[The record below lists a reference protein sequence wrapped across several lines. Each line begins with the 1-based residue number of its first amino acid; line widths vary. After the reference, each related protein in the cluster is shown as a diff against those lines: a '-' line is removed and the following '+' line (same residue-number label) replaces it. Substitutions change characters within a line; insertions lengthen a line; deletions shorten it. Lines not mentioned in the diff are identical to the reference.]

1 MKFSRFLVFVCLISA
16 CSANDES
23 TPSTN
28 NASNNTSNNSTTNA
42 SNNASNN
49 ATNGSNNLTNNA
61 TNNTTQPCDTCA
73 AAEVCFEDACCA
85 PQTECAADQ
94 CGMVTDGCGLTIDC
108 GICGCFNDNFTE
120 FCPTRPCEVA
130 TSCNIDREC
139 VYEAVTCGGS
149 ACECAGAT
157 CTDTEVRDC
166 RDPNALICPA
176 DFCDPSP
183 TMVNGAVVY
192 QNSCVQPDGAVCTAT
207 NTCAE
212 AACSGATCAESPC
225 GLCNLGAWECAP
237 NTTDST
243 CYDIPASALDIAQ
256 TDCDDTAATS
266 TFIYLDHITGTDD
279 MTSGSRSA
287 PFLTFDAAMVAAKAR
302 GAKGVVVRSGLILT
316 TTVQVENGIS
326 IYGGYSGTPDWKYDG
341 GVLDIDVS
349 TADANGNM
357 VALAAHDITERTVLY
372 RVNIRAG
379 SATAPKSSSYGV
391 HAVRAAGLVLQN
403 VNVVAGNGSIGIAG
417 ADGAKGADGGD
428 GGAGARYRVPGGPGA
443 NAACPLANGGGG
455 GYGDPT
461 GTGSGLNGG
470 ASAQGMS
477 GGLGGAVGMRGEIG
491 GTSLILPADGM
502 NGAGGLHIIAVVD
515 DFYVIPDGLDGTD
528 GAAGFGGGGGGGTGG
543 YSGGTGAG
551 GGGGAAGGCGGTA
564 GQGGTA
570 AGGSF
575 GLFVIDSTG
584 LQILSSTIESTNG
597 GPGGNG
603 GNGGAHGVA
612 GYRGVGAGITANLR
626 AGNGGEG
633 TVGGQGGHGGGGS
646 GGDSYAIFCDGS
658 QISTLNTDN
667 CDADATCTNTAG
679 SLSCACNAGYSGNGP
694 FDSTLTVTLTFGFRA
709 GAPGYSSGNNGGVGG
724 LGYTYNC
731 Q

>member
-176 DFCDPSP
+176 DFCDLSP

-349 TADANGNM
+349 TADANGI
-357 VALAAHDITERTVLY
+357 VLWSPRRSCRRSGAAKRERRRRKRFDWNRRCRRRQGGGWRRRWRGRTLSSARRPRSQCRLSSCQRRWGWLWRSDWNRLRSEWW
-372 RVNIRAG
+372 RVGSRNVWRAG
-379 SATAPKSSSYGV
+379 
-391 HAVRAAGLVLQN
+391 R
-403 VNVVAGNGSIGIAG
+403 
-417 ADGAKGADGGD
+417 
-428 GGAGARYRVPGGPGA
+428 
-443 NAACPLANGGGG
+443 CC
-455 GYGDPT
+455 GYE
-461 GTGSGLNGG
+461 
-470 ASAQGMS
+470 
-477 GGLGGAVGMRGEIG
+477 R
-491 GTSLILPADGM
+491 
-502 NGAGGLHIIAVVD
+502 
-515 DFYVIPDGLDGTD
+515 
-528 GAAGFGGGGGGGTGG
+528 
-543 YSGGTGAG
+543 
-551 GGGGAAGGCGGTA
+551 
-564 GQGGTA
+564 
-570 AGGSF
+570 
-575 GLFVIDSTG
+575 
-584 LQILSSTIESTNG
+584 
-597 GPGGNG
+597 
-603 GNGGAHGVA
+603 
-612 GYRGVGAGITANLR
+612 
-626 AGNGGEG
+626 
-633 TVGGQGGHGGGGS
+633 
-646 GGDSYAIFCDGS
+646 
-658 QISTLNTDN
+658 
-667 CDADATCTNTAG
+667 
-679 SLSCACNAGYSGNGP
+679 
-694 FDSTLTVTLTFGFRA
+694 
-709 GAPGYSSGNNGGVGG
+709 
-724 LGYTYNC
+724 
-731 Q
+731 